1 MLWQLRSS
9 VAALPLAP
17 LPSLKHRNLEKFGYT
32 ISCARDALKSP
43 LSFVTQ
49 KTRCP
54 DGLRSRNHQEL
65 GASV

>member
-1 MLWQLRSS
+1 ME
-9 VAALPLAP
+9 AALARGGFASSAAP
-17 LPSLKHRNLEKFGYT
+17 KFKTPKLEKFGYT

-43 LSFVTQ
+43 LSFVIQ